1 MLALTLAQVVWCIKL
16 VIVTHGI
23 VLVDDRK
30 VFLRYGHRGEI
41 LRAIKHEWDKL
52 KIEVPPVK
60 EKYIHRESTTT
71 AV

>member
-1 MLALTLAQVVWCIKL
+1 M
-16 VIVTHGI
+16 
-23 VLVDDRK
+23 DDRK
-30 VFLRYGHRGEI
+30 VFLRYGHRGES